1 MAARRGES
9 EGINLIS
16 STYSDDDDEMED
28 MQHQQE
34 PPIDDDANDTKTTTT
49 TTPNDDDD
57 TRSNRSNDTPP
68 ISNGTVSR
76 PLTPQQLS
84 LSSPPQP
91 PQAVLVA
98 EASRSR
104 MGRLTIVDYGHD
116 EAALSPEAEEG
127 EITGTGVV
135 TIGAQLQ
142 MTNVDIQEPSGTTQT
157 PSTQAVTPQ
166 LSELD
171 ASDSHLI
178 NSTVN
183 ESRSVEVSV
192 TVSVEVAEDIDPLDR
207 FLPPPPTAKCSD
219 ELQRRI
225 EKFLEVKKRRGIS
238 YNAEVRNKKEY
249 RNPDFL
255 LHAVTYQEIDQIGS
269 CFSKDVFDPHG
280 YDKSDYYDEIEADM
294 KREMERKEQEK
305 KKNQKVDFITAGA
318 QLGVVAPSPKLNI
331 TISGLSTVAAGGLH
345 SVTAAVDSMTRDG
358 RQNKKSKWDKV
369 DGDRRNVL
377 PPGGHDSVSVTGAH
391 AALLTAANAG
401 TGYTAFALTG
411 IQKEGFSS
419 SLLEI
424 VLPDFSSSLL
434 GNKDDVKQRRK
445 DLVKGRWIEDHDPTD
460 FSPWQLKVSHI
471 YLSMDGIAVKTPHP

>member
-28 MQHQQE
+28 IHHQQE
-34 PPIDDDANDTKTTTT
+34 PPIEDDANDIKTTT

-57 TRSNRSNDTPP
+57 TKSNRSNDTPP
-68 ISNGTVSR
+68 LSNGTVSR

-98 EASRSR
+98 DASRSR

-183 ESRSVEVSV
+183 ESQSVEVSV
-192 TVSVEVAEDIDPLDR
+192 TVSVEVVEDVDPLDR

-318 QLGVVAPSPKLNI
+318 QPGVVAPSPKLNI
-331 TISGLSTVAAGGLH
+331 TIAGLSTVAAGGLH

-401 TGYTAFALTG
+401 TGYTAFA
-411 IQKEGFSS
+411 
-419 SLLEI
+419 I
-424 VLPDFSSSLL
+424 VWHLHCRQ
-434 GNKDDVKQRRK
+434 QRRREAEEK
-445 DLVKGRWIEDHDPTD
+445 RSSERK
-460 FSPWQLKVSHI
+460 
-471 YLSMDGIAVKTPHP
+471 MDRRS